1 MLCANLVA
9 ESSGLVDED
18 GDDILICSLIDE
30 DQLLFSSDADIR
42 AAIARLAAHKVTDT
56 AGDFKLRQQA
66 VGFNHTSEGLLNDP
80 SLEDIVYPASQYCH
94 DWMHTV
100 FASGVFNIV
109 VLLAFQAARK
119 ARANVWA
126 VLRDYVLKFAW
137 PKSVKFDPA
146 VSDHL
151 SPDRIKAHIKAKHF
165 KCSASDGLN
174 LLPVMCLFVRSV
186 LNRVPGIDL
195 AALDALI
202 CLADLVDALAAV
214 SSGTISAEYLR
225 ERVRTFLAAC
235 QVAGWR
241 PHLIPKFH
249 WLIHL
254 IHALERWGM
263 LPTCWVHERKHKVAK
278 RYGADIRN
286 ARIYGLS
293 VLSECV
299 SHQLVEVLDPDAFDL
314 SVGLLQRTSAPKKV
328 RKFLLESLELDAE
341 TEIFTSNSAR
351 LTTGSVSFKSDVVM
365 IRSETADHFIV
376 AQVCLFASIHDV
388 PFALVSL
395 WELQDFSSG
404 LGKATWRMTERPSL
418 IDLEDMLCSVIWR
431 ESPTGIAD
439 TLTPFL
445 FRGLNAANL

>member
-109 VLLAFQAARK
+109 VLLTFQAARK

-126 VLRDYVLKFAW
+126 VLRDYVLNFAW
-137 PKSVKFDPA
+137 PKSVNFDPA

-225 ERVRTFLAAC
+225 ERV
-235 QVAGWR
+235 
-241 PHLIPKFH
+241 
-249 WLIHL
+249 
-254 IHALERWGM
+254 
-263 LPTCWVHERKHKVAK
+263 
-278 RYGADIRN
+278 
-286 ARIYGLS
+286 
-293 VLSECV
+293 
-299 SHQLVEVLDPDAFDL
+299 
-314 SVGLLQRTSAPKKV
+314 
-328 RKFLLESLELDAE
+328 
-341 TEIFTSNSAR
+341 
-351 LTTGSVSFKSDVVM
+351 
-365 IRSETADHFIV
+365 
-376 AQVCLFASIHDV
+376 
-388 PFALVSL
+388 
-395 WELQDFSSG
+395 
-404 LGKATWRMTERPSL
+404 
-418 IDLEDMLCSVIWR
+418 
-431 ESPTGIAD
+431 
-439 TLTPFL
+439 
-445 FRGLNAANL
+445 